1 MDLREEINNSYFEWM
16 YSIVSKDRFGDG
28 ISFRKLLMRLHN
40 IEFVCTIRKDEKRI
54 DDGIELRYRYPHE
67 YFGVEDIGR
76 YIDGPCS
83 VLEMMM
89 ALAIRC
95 EETIMDNPSYG
106 DRTAQWFWDM
116 IVSLGLGSMQDNL
129 YDEEY
134 IDFVIQRFLNR
145 KYEPNGK
152 GGLFT
157 IRDCQDDLR
166 KVEIWNQM
174 CWFLGSI
181 DPSVGL
187 TP

>member
-1 MDLREEINNSYFEWM
+1 MVDKNEINNSYFEWM
-16 YSIVSKDRFGDG
+16 YNLVCKDRFGDG
-28 ISFRKLLMRLHN
+28 ISYRKLLMSLHN
-40 IEFVCTIRKDEKRI
+40 TEFVYSIRKDGNRA
-54 DDGIELRYRYPHE
+54 DDGVDLRYRFPHE
-67 YFGVEDIGR
+67 FFGVEDIGR

-116 IVSLGLGSMQDNL
+116 ITSLGLGSMEDSNFDQD
-129 YDEEY
+129 YV
-134 IDFVIQRFLNR
+134 DFVLNRFLKR

-157 IRDCQDDLR
+157 IRNCQDDLR
-166 KVEIWNQM
+166 KVEIWYQM
-174 CWFLGSI
+174 CWFLDSI
-181 DPSVGL
+181 DSSVGYM
-187 TP
+187 P